1 MKVLITG
8 SSGFIA
14 AYLIPALASEG
25 TEIVGFDLAP
35 APDGIADKGVF
46 YRGDLSAPRD
56 LYRVMAAE
64 RPTHIVH
71 LASILAGP
79 CEDNPPRGFAV
90 NFEST
95 LTLLDAA
102 TAVGTEG
109 FVLASSISVFGRG
122 LPEPVSD
129 DAPKD
134 PATIY
139 GKTKLASEQV
149 LDWYR
154 RKKGIGGIALR
165 FPWVFGPGRERG
177 ITALYS
183 SKLLDAVARRE
194 PLVIENPD
202 ETGDWLYVKD
212 TIRALRMAL
221 TSKDQ
226 PQVGYNIM
234 GGVHSIREVL
244 SLAKEVVPEAQIE
257 FREGGAAQSPYPS
270 AYDDSRAREELGWK
284 PHYSIAE
291 AVADHIETVATR
303 A

>member
-1 MKVLITG
+1 MKVLVTG

-14 AYLIPALASEG
+14 GYLIPALATEG
-25 TEIVGFDLAP
+25 AEIVGFDLAP
-35 APDGIADKGVF
+35 PPDLIADKGSF
-46 YRGDLSAPRD
+46 YRGDLSATRD
-56 LYRVMAAE
+56 LYRVMATE

-71 LASILAGP
+71 LASVLAGP
-79 CEDNPPRGFAV
+79 CEENPPRGFAI

-95 LTLLDAA
+95 VTLLEAA
-102 TAVGTEG
+102 TAVGTNG

-122 LPEPVSD
+122 VPEPVAD

-154 RKKGIGGIALR
+154 QKKGIQGIALR

-194 PLVIENPD
+194 PLVIYNPD
-202 ETGDWLYVKD
+202 ETGYVL
-212 TIRALRMAL
+212 IRNDFPVTPLLLARILGPLAEVSMRQSLIMSGGSYGIFFTRPICLFFIVLALL
-221 TSKDQ
+221 
-226 PQVGYNIM
+226 
-234 GGVHSIREVL
+234 SIVF
-244 SLAKEVVPEAQIE
+244 AIFKKTPEMTE
-257 FREGGAAQSPYPS
+257 Y
-270 AYDDSRAREELGWK
+270 
-284 PHYSIAE
+284 
-291 AVADHIETVATR
+291 
-303 A
+303 